1 MNLFERAMNVLGC
14 RDVDEVVFDAPFIIT
29 EHMIQFL
36 HIDVVVEPSMK
47 IGQRGQPAAAA
58 SSVQNAAWDSIVLS
72 LTCRA
77 SC

>member
-47 IGQRGQPAAAA
+47 IGQWGGNQQQQQRAAC
-58 SSVQNAAWDSIVLS
+58 SVGFHCALS
-72 LTCRA
+72 CHA